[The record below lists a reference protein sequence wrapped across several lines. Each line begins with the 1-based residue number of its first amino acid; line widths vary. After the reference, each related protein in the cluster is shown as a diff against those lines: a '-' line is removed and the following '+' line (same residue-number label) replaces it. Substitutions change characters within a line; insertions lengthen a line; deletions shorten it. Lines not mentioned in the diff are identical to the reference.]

1 MELNNFVFPIRKLT
15 QRERKAS
22 CWRES
27 WFSVPV
33 FHLYCTVLAKHH
45 TDSSHILIHKST
57 EIIAFNLTSPVWL
70 TVLLLSQVE
79 FLATSHTF
87 ILIHT
92 HTDTHNHA
100 HTTSC
105 NGSIQ
110 LNRMLCQFCQY

>member
-1 MELNNFVFPIRKLT
+1 MELNHFVFSIRKQT
-15 QRERKAS
+15 QRERKSS

-79 FLATSHTF
+79 SCNITH
-87 ILIHT
+87 IHT
-92 HTDTHNHA
+92 HTHTHA
-100 HTTSC
+100 QTLIIMHTPLAAMAAS
-105 NGSIQ
+105 S
-110 LNRMLCQFCQY
+110 